1 MRADGTVL
9 TPAACA
15 AAYRDACELDLQAF
29 KPGNVS
35 IYAAGHDMTVADFR
49 RSAEASAPP
58 LADPALSLGERIFYA
73 IEATR
78 AAVGCNTNLGIVLLA
93 APLMLAAQTVRPRE
107 TLRAAVIRILAGTT
121 RNDAD
126 WAFRAIALA
135 QPGGLGQA
143 EIQDVREPPTVTLR
157 AAMELAAGRD
167 LIARQYANGYA
178 EVFDFAIPSY
188 HTWLSRWGDEAWAA
202 AAVFL
207 RLLQRLPDSHIER
220 KFGTRHTRMV
230 AARMAELENALSAAA
245 SPAEAVASFQAVDS
259 EFKANGINPGT
270 TADLTVACVLA
281 VKLGCAQAF
290 ANGTDDSVHPQCE
303 GTKKP

>member
-1 MRADGTVL
+1 LKPDGPAL
-9 TPAACA
+9 TPDACA
-15 AAYRDACELDLQAF
+15 TTYRTACELELRAF

-35 IYAAGHDMTVADFR
+35 VYAAGHDMTVDDFR

-58 LADPALSLGERIFYA
+58 LADPALSLGKKIFFA

-78 AAVGCNTNLGIVLLA
+78 TAVGCNTNLGIVLLA
-93 APLMLAAQTVRPRE
+93 APLIQAAQTVRPRE
-107 TLRAAVIRILAGTT
+107 TLRAAVSRVLAGTT
-121 RNDAD
+121 RDDAD
-126 WAFRAIALA
+126 WVYRAIALA
-135 QPGGLGQA
+135 EPGGLGQA
-143 EIQDVREPPTVTLR
+143 ETQDVREPPTVTLR
-157 AAMELAAGRD
+157 AAMELAAKRD

-220 KFGTRHTRMV
+220 KFGTRHTGMG
-230 AARMAELENALSAAA
+230 AARRAERENALSAAS
-245 SPAEAVASFQAVDS
+245 SPAEAVASFQAVDN

-270 TADLTVACVLA
+270 TADLTVACLLA
-281 VKLGCAQAF
+281 VKLGARPALRDWE
-290 ANGTDDSVHPQCE
+290 GSGHPA
-303 GTKKP
+303 G